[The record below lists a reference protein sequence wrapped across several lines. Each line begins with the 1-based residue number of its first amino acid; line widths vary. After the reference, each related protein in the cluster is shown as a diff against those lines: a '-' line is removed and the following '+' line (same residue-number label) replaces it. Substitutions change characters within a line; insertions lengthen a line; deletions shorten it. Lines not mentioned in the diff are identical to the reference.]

1 MEHIFVPP
9 PADVV
14 DKASNLCSKD
24 LIPRKVGSL
33 KIVTSLESIQSLKN
47 SRTNVALIDSANGQV
62 RCSGVA
68 VCAFGSI

>member
-1 MEHIFVPP
+1 MEHIFVP

-47 SRTNVALIDSANGQV
+47 TRTNAALIDSAN
-62 RCSGVA
+62 
-68 VCAFGSI
+68 SIICPCFYRKPG